1 MLSKDRYKAYAGEL
15 RKADLMMADGCE
27 VSDTVRGSS
36 TEPPYV
42 MHTITLRGVDH
53 VRRERNRLKAERFYA
68 RCAEVE
74 AEIALAPDSVRGLLR
89 ARYVEDLNWDQV
101 GQRFGLKPDTAR
113 IRVERWFEL
122 NEKPQ
127 P

>member
-1 MLSKDRYKAYAGEL
+1 MLSKDRYKAYAREL
-15 RKADLMMADGCE
+15 RKADLLMADGCE

-36 TEPPYV
+36 VEPPYV

-53 VRRERNRLKAERFYA
+53 VRRERNRLKAERLYA
-68 RCAEVE
+68 RCAEVD
-74 AEIALAPDSVRGLLR
+74 AEIALAPDSVRGLLM
-89 ARYVEDLNWDQV
+89 ARYVDGLNWDQV
-101 GQRFGLKPDTAR
+101 GSRFGMSGDAC
-113 IRVERWFEL
+113 RVRVARWFEL